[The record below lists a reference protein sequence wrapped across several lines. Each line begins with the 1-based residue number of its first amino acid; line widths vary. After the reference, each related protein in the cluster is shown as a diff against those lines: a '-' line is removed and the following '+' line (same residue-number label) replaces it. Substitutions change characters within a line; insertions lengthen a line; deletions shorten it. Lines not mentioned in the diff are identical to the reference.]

1 MAKII
6 GCKNNFTTENI
17 GEEFAATE
25 KSIETCNGCNCF
37 HYKNGLATC
46 TEAEKVDG
54 GEIE

>member
-25 KSIETCNGCNCF
+25 RALRLVMVAVVFVTKM
-37 HYKNGLATC
+37 
-46 TEAEKVDG
+46 D
-54 GEIE
+54 

>member
-25 KSIETCNGCNCF
+25 KSIETCNGCSCF
-37 HYKNGLATC
+37 RYKNGLATC